1 MNLPADLI
9 PKFKSICPT
18 YGQEC
23 AMVLVQRGLIAAED
37 QRKAAEIISRFS
49 GSSEPAAGELAEQHL
64 ITPSQKAAVA
74 EFIKRVGRR
83 LLLNSHGMAAD
94 ELGHILGV
102 NRSIA
107 FHMTKG
113 TRNLTADHVKLLIE
127 RLYLASHA
135 HAA

>member
-1 MNLPADLI
+1 MTLPADLI
-9 PKFKSICPT
+9 SKFKTICPT

-23 AMVLVQRGLIAAED
+23 AMVLVQRGLIAEKD
-37 QRKAAEIISRFS
+37 QKNAAEIISQFS
-49 GSSEPAAGELAEQHL
+49 GSSEPAAAELAEQHL
-64 ITPSQKAAVA
+64 ITPSNRAAVA

-102 NRSIA
+102 NRTIA

-113 TRNLTADHVKLLIE
+113 TRNLTADHIKLLIE
-127 RLYLASHA
+127 RLFLASHPR
-135 HAA
+135 AA